1 MGRSCLWSKA
11 ETSGK
16 GIGGSTIRIDHGIAD
31 AASPDYYGQRSS
43 CTHDENADTRAGRVE
58 LCHKHYQEMLKLKPF
73 CNEEQLNIIRNAEDA
88 LKGVKLVAEMD
99 SPSVFEEALFTD
111 IVSEIKVLSRDEIVF
126 CLKCGLRLKERLV
139 RK

>member
-1 MGRSCLWSKA
+1 
-11 ETSGK
+11 
-16 GIGGSTIRIDHGIAD
+16 
-31 AASPDYYGQRSS
+31 
-43 CTHDENADTRAGRVE
+43 
-58 LCHKHYQEMLKLKPF
+58 MLKLKPF
-73 CNEEQLNIIRNAEDA
+73 CNKEQLNIIRNAEDA

-99 SPSVFEEALFTD
+99 SPSVFEGELFTD

>member
-1 MGRSCLWSKA
+1 
-11 ETSGK
+11 
-16 GIGGSTIRIDHGIAD
+16 
-31 AASPDYYGQRSS
+31 
-43 CTHDENADTRAGRVE
+43 
-58 LCHKHYQEMLKLKPF
+58 MLKLKPF
-73 CNEEQLNIIRNAEDA
+73 CNKEQLNIIRNAADA

-99 SPSVFEEALFTD
+99 SPSVFEEELFTD

>member
-1 MGRSCLWSKA
+1 
-11 ETSGK
+11 
-16 GIGGSTIRIDHGIAD
+16 
-31 AASPDYYGQRSS
+31 
-43 CTHDENADTRAGRVE
+43 
-58 LCHKHYQEMLKLKPF
+58 MLKLKPF